1 MHRLSQH
8 LVMRRPIPFPIR
20 QKVQDDL
27 DRLVDLR
34 ILNKIDYSEW
44 AAPIV
49 VVNKPNGKVRIC
61 GDYKALNRSIKVDQ
75 HPIPT
80 LDVLLDKLQGGR
92 FYSKIDLADAYLQ
105 LQLDDEAK
113 KLCVINT
120 PFGLFQYNRMCF
132 GVASSPAQFQRMMDA
147 MISGLPE
154 VAAYLDDLIITVVTE
169 NEHWDVEKLIN
180 KLSEFGF
187 CVKLDKSVSF
197 PDSVEYLGYIINKD
211 GKRPSQSSIEAIK
224 QLKRP
229 ENVSEVQAFLGK
241 INYYRC
247 FVKQFA
253 EIANPMN
260 DLLKKDSIFKYTVKK
275 FY

>member
-1 MHRLSQH
+1 M
-8 LVMRRPIPFPIR
+8 
-20 QKVQDDL
+20 
-27 DRLVDLR
+27 
-34 ILNKIDYSEW
+34 
-44 AAPIV
+44 
-49 VVNKPNGKVRIC
+49 RIC

-105 LQLDDEAK
+105 LELDDEAK

-132 GVASSPAQFQRMMDA
+132 GVASSPVQFQRMMDA
-147 MISGLPE
+147 MIYGLPG
-154 VAAYLDDLIITVVTE
+154 VAAYLDDLIITGATE
-169 NEHWDVEKLIN
+169 NEHWENVERLIN
-180 KLSEFGF
+180 KLSEFGL
-187 CVKLDKSVSF
+187 CVKPDKSVF
-197 PDSVEYLGYIINKD
+197 FQDSVEYLGYIIDKD
-211 GKRPSQSSIEAIK
+211 GKRTSQSSIEAIK

-247 FVKQFA
+247 FVKQLA
-253 EIANPMN
+253 EIANPIY
-260 DLLKKDSIFKYTVKK
+260 DLLKKDCIFKWTVDCENAFQTLKNEVISATK
-275 FY
+275 LSHYDPNKNVSSGL